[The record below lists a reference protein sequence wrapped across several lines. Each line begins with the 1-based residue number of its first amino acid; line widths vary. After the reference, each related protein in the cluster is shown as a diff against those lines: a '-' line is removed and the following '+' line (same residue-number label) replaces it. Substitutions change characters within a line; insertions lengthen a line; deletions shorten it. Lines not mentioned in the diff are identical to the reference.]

1 MTQEQELYQQYIHGE
16 GKSPRTITAYMKDL
30 SQFYNFVER
39 YFEDGNIQLDQISP
53 QMIRDWFLH
62 LHKQQ
67 VGNRSLARKAAALQ
81 SFFSWLKLTHRISK
95 NPMDKIKRPKFEK
108 GLPHYF
114 TEEEMLNL
122 LNLPDQSNIFGVR
135 NRAIL
140 ELLYSSGLRISE
152 LADLQLN
159 DIDLKRGLV
168 RVKGKGNK
176 ERIIPVGK
184 SAIEAIESYLP
195 VRDNLKQE
203 YSSNKLFLTKSG
215 KDFDHRQL
223 YKILHHY
230 FQLIARQKGY
240 SPHTIRHSFATHL
253 LARGADLRA
262 LQEMLGHSNLE
273 TTAIYTHLTL
283 DDIKKAYHKGH
294 PRGKE

>member
-1 MTQEQELYQQYIHGE
+1 MTPEQELYQQYIRGE
-16 GKSPRTITAYMKDL
+16 GKSPCTITAYMKDL

-39 YFEDGNIQLDQISP
+39 YFEDGNIQLEQISP

-62 LHKQQ
+62 LHKHQ
-67 VGNRSLARKAAALQ
+67 VSNRSLARKAAALQ
-81 SFFSWLKLTHRISK
+81 SFFSWLKLTNRISK

-114 TEEEMLNL
+114 TEEEMLIL
-122 LNLPDQSNIFGVR
+122 LNLPDQSSIYGVR

-152 LADLQLN
+152 LADLELN
-159 DIDLKRGLV
+159 DIDLKRALV

-176 ERIIPVGK
+176 ERIVPIGK
-184 SAIEAIESYLP
+184 PAIEAIEAYLP
-195 VRDNLKQE
+195 VRDKLKQE
-203 YSSNKLFLTKSG
+203 YSSHKLFLTKSG

-223 YKILHHY
+223 FKILHHY
-230 FQLIARQKGY
+230 FQIIARQKGY

-253 LARGADLRA
+253 LSRGADLRA

-283 DDIKKAYHKGH
+283 DDIKKAYLKGH

>member
-1 MTQEQELYQQYIHGE
+1 MTQEQELYKQYISAE
-16 GKSPRTITAYMKDL
+16 GKSAQTIIAYMRDL
-30 SQFYNFVER
+30 NQFYKFIQR

-67 VGNRSLARKAAALQ
+67 VSNRSLARKAAALQ
-81 SFFSWLKLTHRISK
+81 SFFAWAKLTKHINK

-108 GLPHYF
+108 DLPHYF
-114 TEEEMLNL
+114 TEEEMRIL
-122 LNLPDQSNIFGVR
+122 LNLPDQSSIFGVR

-152 LADLQLN
+152 LANLQLN

-168 RVKGKGNK
+168 RVIGKGNK
-176 ERIIPVGK
+176 ERIVPVGK
-184 SAIEAIESYLP
+184 SAIEAIKAYLP
-195 VRDNLKQE
+195 IRDKLKQE
-203 YSSNKLFLTKSG
+203 YSSNRLFLTKSG

-230 FQLIARQKGY
+230 FHIIARQKGY
-240 SPHTIRHSFATHL
+240 SSHTIRHSFATHL

>member
-30 SQFYNFVER
+30 SQFYNFIER
-39 YFEDGNIQLDQISP
+39 YFEDSDIQLDQISP

-81 SFFSWLKLTHRISK
+81 SFFSWLKLTNRISK

>member
-30 SQFYNFVER
+30 SQFYNFIER
-39 YFEDGNIQLDQISP
+39 YFEDSDIQLDQISP

>member
-30 SQFYNFVER
+30 SQFYNFIER
-39 YFEDGNIQLDQISP
+39 YFEDSDIQLDQISP

-294 PRGKE
+294 PRSKE

>member
-1 MTQEQELYQQYIHGE
+1 
-16 GKSPRTITAYMKDL
+16 
-30 SQFYNFVER
+30 
-39 YFEDGNIQLDQISP
+39 
-53 QMIRDWFLH
+53 
-62 LHKQQ
+62 
-67 VGNRSLARKAAALQ
+67 
-81 SFFSWLKLTHRISK
+81 
-95 NPMDKIKRPKFEK
+95 MDKIKRPKFEK

-114 TEEEMLNL
+114 TEEEMLIL
-122 LNLPDQSNIFGVR
+122 LNLPDQSSIYGVR

-152 LADLQLN
+152 LADLELN
-159 DIDLKRGLV
+159 DIDLKRALV

-176 ERIIPVGK
+176 ERIVPIGK
-184 SAIEAIESYLP
+184 PAIEAIEAYLP
-195 VRDNLKQE
+195 VRDKLKQE
-203 YSSNKLFLTKSG
+203 YSSHKLFLTKSG

-223 YKILHHY
+223 FKILHHY
-230 FQLIARQKGY
+230 FQIIARQKGY

-253 LARGADLRA
+253 LSRGADLRA

-283 DDIKKAYHKGH
+283 DDIKKAYLKGH